1 MPSQIAELT
10 VLRAT
15 VLMFAGSILSDL
27 RSMRNAETIEEAQIP
42 INEMIDRVNALFD
55 AVERAGAETV
65 RPGSTQN

>member
-1 MPSQIAELT
+1 MASQIAELT

-42 INEMIDRVNALFD
+42 INEIIDRVNALID
-55 AVERAGAETV
+55 AVERAGEEAV

>member
-42 INEMIDRVNALFD
+42 INEMIDRVNALID
-55 AVERAGAETV
+55 AVERAGGN
-65 RPGSTQN
+65 RPAGSAQN